1 MSANFQRKQLLKAI
15 LDQFKISRS
24 GVHGP
29 AHWARVRY
37 HGLMI
42 GAECGADLHVVELF
56 AFLHD
61 SKRLNEYS
69 DPDHGARAA
78 DYATSLNGSFFT
90 LNANQLD
97 LLCKAMRG
105 HSGGQVHRDPTIQT
119 CWDADRLDLGRVG
132 IRPDPYFLSSLAA
145 THIQS
150 AYEWSLN
157 HTGEADF
164 GLD

>member
-1 MSANFQRKQLLKAI
+1 MSANIQRKQLLKAI
-15 LDQFKISRS
+15 LDQFKISRN

-42 GAECGADLHVVELF
+42 GAECGADLNVVELF

-61 SKRLNEYS
+61 SQRLNEHT
-69 DPDHGARAA
+69 DPDHGVRAA
-78 DYATSLNGSFFT
+78 DYATSLNGSFYN
-90 LNANQLD
+90 LNANQLQ
-97 LLCKAMRG
+97 LLCTAMRG
-105 HSGGQVHRDPTIQT
+105 HSGGQVNSDPTIQT

-132 IRPDPYFLSSLAA
+132 IKPDPYFLSSLAA
-145 THIQS
+145 TRIQS
-150 AYEWSLN
+150 AYEWSLGN
-157 HTGEADF
+157 TGEADF

>member
-15 LDQFKISRS
+15 LDQFKISRN

-42 GAECGADLHVVELF
+42 GAECGSDLTVVELF

-69 DPDHGARAA
+69 DPEHGARAA

-145 THIQS
+145 PHIQS

-157 HTGEADF
+157 HKGEADF

>member
-132 IRPDPYFLSSLAA
+132 IRPDPYFLSSFAA
-145 THIQS
+145 TLIQS

>member
-1 MSANFQRKQLLKAI
+1 
-15 LDQFKISRS
+15 
-24 GVHGP
+24 
-29 AHWARVRY
+29 
-37 HGLMI
+37 MI
-42 GAECGADLHVVELF
+42 GAECGADLNVVELF

-78 DYATSLNGSFFT
+78 EYATSLNGSFFT

-97 LLCKAMRG
+97 LLCIAMRG
-105 HSGGQVHRDPTIQT
+105 HSGGQVHSDPTIQT

-145 THIQS
+145 PHIQS

-157 HTGEADF
+157 HKGEADF

>member
-15 LDQFKISRS
+15 LDQFKISRN

-119 CWDADRLDLGRVG
+119 
-132 IRPDPYFLSSLAA
+132 
-145 THIQS
+145 
-150 AYEWSLN
+150 
-157 HTGEADF
+157 
-164 GLD
+164 